1 MRWLAC
7 VTPLILLASNA
18 CDNKQD
24 ATTAAAASAS
34 AYKGAPPPPAVS
46 MTASTATAEA
56 TQVTGDAGA
65 KTAATVP
72 MPERPVPRPQTM
84 VGSTMPIEVQQKAI
98 SYMVA
103 MRAPHLDDAPADP
116 TYAGDLVAKLKPIAL
131 AMDTGGDK
139 ARMNRVESVANGR
152 QIDLLMSGGCDDKT
166 PIRAAVTRA
175 GVPLAAL
182 VSHGVLVLRCND
194 ARIQC
199 LQSTRD
205 PDDVLCTTAP
215 RHK

>member
-1 MRWLAC
+1 M
-7 VTPLILLASNA
+7 
-18 CDNKQD
+18 DN
-24 ATTAAAASAS
+24 
-34 AYKGAPPPPAVS
+34 
-46 MTASTATAEA
+46 
-56 TQVTGDAGA
+56 
-65 KTAATVP
+65 
-72 MPERPVPRPQTM
+72 
-84 VGSTMPIEVQQKAI
+84 
-98 SYMVA
+98 
-103 MRAPHLDDAPADP
+103 
-116 TYAGDLVAKLKPIAL
+116 
-131 AMDTGGDK
+131 GGDK

-166 PIRAAVTRA
+166 PIRAVVTRA